1 MLEVQNISI
10 NYGVCAVVQDVSLSL
25 EAGKIIALL
34 GANGAGKT
42 TLLKSFNAGL
52 PIAKGSILL
61 NNKPLNNFS
70 RREIAREIAVIAQET
85 ETKFPVSVL
94 EFVLAGRFAHG
105 ASFGWETTDDLEIAI
120 DCLKQCDLANYE
132 ARQMNQLSGGERQRV
147 VLARALATQSK
158 ILLLDEPTANLDLA
172 HQALMFRLIKE
183 RCNAVV
189 PTAVRGA
196 SRSPDLLSD
205 AESILEIE
213 NAPAGSRRDSRQD
226 AGVTSAIVITHDLNL
241 ASEFADE
248 IVLLKN
254 GAILA
259 KGAPEKVLT
268 EDNIKQV
275 FGVKVLLDENPVSRR
290 RRVTTIY

>member
-10 NYGVCAVVQDVSLSL
+10 NYGICAVVQDVSFVLRS
-25 EAGKIIALL
+25 GKIIALL

-42 TLLKSFNAGL
+42 TLLKSLNGGL
-52 PIAKGSILL
+52 PIAEGTILL
-61 NNKPLNNFS
+61 DGKELKDYS
-70 RREIAREIAVIAQET
+70 RREIAQKIAVIAQET

-94 EFVLAGRFAHG
+94 EFVLAGRFAQG
-105 ASFGWETTDDLEIAI
+105 TAFGWETENDLQIAVK
-120 DCLKQCDLANYE
+120 CLGQCDLKNYE

-147 VLARALATQSK
+147 VLARALATQAK

-183 RCNAVV
+183 KCLREEASAV
-189 PTAVRGA
+189 
-196 SRSPDLLSD
+196 L
-205 AESILEIE
+205 
-213 NAPAGSRRDSRQD
+213 
-226 AGVTSAIVITHDLNL
+226 ITHDLNL

-248 IVLLKN
+248 IILLKN
-254 GAILA
+254 GKLAA
-259 KGAPEKVLT
+259 KGAPEAVLT
-268 EDNIKQV
+268 EENLSEV